1 MKTHLGIQQRIVIP
15 FALVAIVT
23 TSGAAFVAR
32 SLLSR
37 TLESRVVAQVSDAA
51 TVLSQSDFALNPQIL
66 RSARQIAGADITTFT
81 VAGDVLATTF
91 ADGMRGSVL
100 ARVATPDA
108 ARDALGRTDGSAVV
122 RHVPGPTPLIVAYRT
137 LQSRAGTVVAVAADT
152 SELTAITRAITRSIL
167 LVTTISLL
175 LMIVVS
181 QFVARRV
188 TAPLD
193 ALVAFTRTVSP
204 EGSGGRAPVGDDEVG
219 RLGAAFN
226 DMLDRLGQSQGALLR
241 SEKLALAGLMAAR
254 VAHEIRNPLSSIK
267 MHTQLLG
274 SRYGQDTTASPLI
287 GAVLHNVDLVESV
300 VRNLIELARPGE
312 LTRQPTAL
320 GDVVLDVQRQL
331 ALQLTHRKIDVRCT
345 IADHLPLVPLDEA
358 RFRQALLNVVG
369 NAADAMP
376 VGGTL
381 TIALV
386 PGKDGQSLVL
396 DIADDGVGIDPGI
409 RDRLFDP
416 FVSTKRDGV
425 GLGLVNVKAVV
436 QAHGGTIQLTSVAP
450 RGTLAR
456 ITLPISTPA
465 AGDIGTPAGTHV

>member
-1 MKTHLGIQQRIVIP
+1 MSGRLTIQHRIVIP

-23 TSGAAFVAR
+23 MSGAALLAR
-32 SLLSR
+32 LFFSR
-37 TLESRVVAQVSDAA
+37 TQESRLVAQVRNAA
-51 TVLSQSDFALNPQIL
+51 DVLGQSDYALNTQIL
-66 RSARQIAGADITTFT
+66 KSARQIAGTDIITYSL
-81 VAGDVLATTF
+81 GGEVLATTLDVRQR
-91 ADGMRGSVL
+91 ASLVRT
-100 ARVATPDA
+100 VATSDA
-108 ARDALGRTDGSAVV
+108 ARDALARADGSILV
-122 RHVPGPTPLIVAYRT
+122 RWLDGDAPSVVAYKRVP
-137 LQSRAGTVVAVAADT
+137 AHADTVVAVIVET
-152 SELTAITRAITRSIL
+152 SELAAANRAITRTL
-167 LVTTISLL
+167 LLATTVSLL
-175 LMIVVS
+175 LMILVS
-181 QFVARRV
+181 QAVARRV

-193 ALVAFTRTVSP
+193 ALVAFAQGVSP
-204 EGSGGRAPVGDDEVG
+204 EGSARRAPAGDDEIG
-219 RLGAAFN
+219 RMAAAFN
-226 DMLDRLGQSQGALLR
+226 DMLDRLDESRHALVQ
-241 SEKLALAGLMAAR
+241 SEKLGLAGLMAAR

-312 LTRQPTAL
+312 LNRRPTSL

-331 ALQLTHRKIDVRCT
+331 ALQLAHRKIDVRCT
-345 IADHLPLVPLDEA
+345 IADHLPLVALDEA

-381 TIALV
+381 TIVLV
-386 PGKDGQSLVL
+386 PGEDGQSLVL
-396 DIADDGVGIDPGI
+396 DITDDGVGIDPGI

-425 GLGLVNVKAVV
+425 GLGLVNVRAVV
-436 QAHGGTIQLTSVAP
+436 QNHGGTIQLTSIAP

-456 ITLPISTPA
+456 ITLPVSTPA
-465 AGDIGTPAGTHV
+465 TGETGARAGTHV